1 MAMPFGLSI
10 LMSNSWL
17 HSNANSQ
24 SQICMDAFPLDTP
37 RNRLISA
44 LKAIQSQIF
53 HLRNNTSRYVYW
65 LSRMHLSKVQVQSN
79 VLMSMSGLAF
89 SLGLLTIWHWVFT
102 RCPRLPY
109 RGFLFGGALS
119 CVSCLSISTGTQSIQ
134 LLSLSFIYL
143 LIVLPSDWRVTCAAC
158 QALTFIDVWL
168 GVSIHFYFYMWV

>member
-109 RGFLFGGALS
+109 RGFLFDGAYHVPL
-119 CVSCLSISTGTQSIQ
+119 
-134 LLSLSFIYL
+134 LLSQYQYWNLTRSAVEFIFHISSDCLYL
-143 LIVLPSDWRVTCAAC
+143 LIGATCS
-158 QALTFIDVWL
+158 
-168 GVSIHFYFYMWV
+168 VSSAYS